1 MKPQNYESLHII
13 NAATQQITEH
23 IEKLK
28 IDGLLTPHYAELR
41 ALAAQQ
47 TCVETSHSAI
57 VTLAERELQE
67 AARIEKERLE
77 QERKLSE
84 SK

>member
-1 MKPQNYESLHII
+1 MKAEIYESLHVI

-28 IDGLLTPHYAELR
+28 ADGLLTPHYAKLR
-41 ALAAQQ
+41 RLAAQQ
-47 TCVETSHSAI
+47 TCVETSNSAI

-67 AARIEKERLE
+67 AARLEKERLE

-84 SK
+84 PE